1 MKKKILYLVTED
13 RYFYTHRLPLAK
25 AMVEKGYQVF
35 VVTRGDKLK
44 AEFEK
49 AGLKVI
55 PFAFNRK
62 GINPFKEVAK
72 LIQLIKIYKKIKPDL
87 VHHIAI
93 KPVIH
98 GSIAARIIKI
108 PKVVNAI
115 AGLGTVFSDNTFLT
129 RMIRPVVNSLFRLL
143 LNAPNSTV
151 IIQNL
156 EDQTQ
161 LEKQGVKKKQFVLIR
176 GAGVDTDQFIFIE
189 EPDEIPKIV
198 LTSRM
203 LWNKGIGELIEAT
216 RILRRENL
224 QFEVWL
230 VGDCDPGNLSSIPE
244 LTIKS
249 WVDEGLV
256 KWLGLRDDIAEI
268 WHQSHIAVLPSYRE
282 GLPKSLLEAA
292 ACGKPIVTTDVPGCR
307 EVVKEG
313 VNGFL
318 VPAKDPCALAAA
330 LKKLIE
336 NPELR
341 KVMGGRSRQI
351 AEKEFSSEKVI
362 AETLAIYVGLEKN
375 QLE

>member
-1 MKKKILYLVTED
+1 MRILYLVTED

-25 AMVEKGYQVF
+25 AMVERGYQVF
-35 VVTRGDKLK
+35 VVTRGDKLQS
-44 AEFEK
+44 EFEK

-151 IIQNL
+151 IVQNL
-156 EDQTQ
+156 DDQTQ

-176 GAGVDTDQFIFIE
+176 GAGVDIDQFVFIK

-230 VGDCDPGNLSSIPE
+230 VGDCDAGNLSSIPE
-244 LTIKS
+244 MTIRS
-249 WVDEGLV
+249 WVKEGLV

-318 VPAKDPCALAAA
+318 VQAKDPAALAVA

-336 NPELR
+336 NSELR
-341 KVMGGRSRQI
+341 KIMGKRSRQI
-351 AEKEFSSEKVI
+351 AEKEFSSEKI
-362 AETLAIYVGLEKN
+362 IQETLAFYQEI
-375 QLE
+375 

>member
-35 VVTRGDKLK
+35 VVTRGDKLQS
-44 AEFEK
+44 EFEQ
-49 AGLKVI
+49 AGLIVI
-55 PFAFNRK
+55 PYDFNRK
-62 GINPFKEVAK
+62 GVNPFKEAVK
-72 LIQLIKIYKKIKPDL
+72 LIKLIKIYKKIRPDI
-87 VHHIAI
+87 VHHVAI

-176 GAGVDTDQFIFIE
+176 GAGVDTDQFVFIK

-216 RILRRENL
+216 RILRRGNL

-244 LTIKS
+244 LIIKS

-268 WHQSHIAVLPSYRE
+268 WHQSHIAILPSYRE

-307 EVVKEG
+307 EVVKDG
-313 VNGFL
+313 ANGFL
-318 VPAKDPCALAAA
+318 VPAKNPAALAVA

-351 AEKEFSSEKVI
+351 AEKEFSSEKI
-362 AETLAIYVGLEKN
+362 IQETLMLYFRYHSTN
-375 QLE
+375 F